1 MVVLKKNKIALGVVA
16 ALASSFVMTASA
28 EDPERLLVTTASG
41 FKQTVEDAP
50 ASVSVVT
57 REQLETKSYR
67 DVTDALKDVPGVL
80 VTGGGSSSD
89 ISIRG
94 MDPKYTM
101 ILVDGKRVASRET
114 RPNSDNSGIEQG
126 WLPPLP
132 AIERIE
138 VVRGPMSSLYGSDA
152 MGGVINIITRKAQK
166 EWNFSLR
173 GDTTLTERKNEG
185 NTGQGSFYA
194 AGPLI
199 DNVLGLKLQGQYS
212 HRGEDRRVDGY
223 NRQITASGGGTLSW
237 TPDEKNTVEFEF
249 KKDNQ
254 HRDSRVGYSKSAE
267 LVKGKAP
274 QSSFTDY
281 ELTHYALTHDGVY
294 DFGTMN
300 TYVQRDESRN
310 PSRKMDYDDTTVRNQ
325 TVFMFGDHMLSV
337 GGQYRYEELKDEGNK
352 LKGNNKLDRYSWAL
366 FAEDEWTLTND
377 FALIAGLRM
386 DKDENFGTHWTPR
399 VYGVWHLAD
408 EWTLKGGVSTGYR
421 SPDLRQATATWGQGT
436 GGGRYDAVIYGNP
449 DLKPE
454 KSVTEEIGIIW
465 DNRDNLTA
473 SLTIYNTDFKDKI
486 TEVRRCDSRSDKAPG
501 MRDCTLADGVGNS
514 GDPYDF
520 VSDRTNV
527 DKANMR
533 GVEVTANWIISPE
546 WNLAANYTFTDT
558 EQKSGDFK
566 GKPLNKQPRHMAN
579 ATLNWETTPEME
591 TWARINFRGKTS
603 EYLSRT
609 SMSKST
615 PSYAFVDVGT
625 SYSLTKQLN
634 LIGGVYNVFDRRIER
649 DNYGSTL
656 EGRRYN
662 IGLNYNFQFYPS
674 VCVNQAPHYV
684 ELFLLFN

>member
-267 LVKGKAP
+267 LVKGKKP

-281 ELTHYALTHDGVY
+281 ELTHYALTHDGIY

-377 FALIAGLRM
+377 FALTAGLRM

-421 SPDLRQATATWGQGT
+421 SPDLRQATATWGQAT

-486 TEVRRCDSRSDKAPG
+486 TEVRRCDGRSDKAPG

-662 IGLNYNFQFYPS
+662 IGLNYNF
-674 VCVNQAPHYV
+674 
-684 ELFLLFN
+684 

>member
-1 MVVLKKNKIALGVVA
+1 MVVLNKNKIALSVIA
-16 ALASSFVMTASA
+16 AIATSFVMTASA
-28 EDPERLLVTTASG
+28 ENTERLLVTTASG

-57 REQLETKSYR
+57 REQLETKAYR

-94 MDPKYTM
+94 MDAKYTM

-114 RPNSDNSGIEQG
+114 RPNSDNAGIEQG

-173 GDTTLTERKNEG
+173 ADTTLTERQNSG

-199 DNVLGLKLQGQYS
+199 ENLLGLKVQGQYS
-212 HRGEDRRVDGY
+212 HRGEDKFADGY

-254 HRDSRVGYSKSAE
+254 HRDSRWEYSASERNRDTKKSGFE
-267 LVKGKAP
+267 H
-274 QSSFTDY
+274 S

-294 DFGTMN
+294 DFGSSN
-300 TYVQRDESRN
+300 TYVQRDETRNLSRN
-310 PSRKMDYDDTTVRNQ
+310 MDYDDTTARNQ
-325 TVFMFGDHMLSV
+325 TVIMLGDHTLSV
-337 GGQYRYEELKDEGNK
+337 GAQYRYEELKDSGNK
-352 LKGNNKLDRYSWAL
+352 IDGGNKLDRYSWAL
-366 FAEDEWTLTND
+366 FAEDEWAMTND
-377 FALIAGLRM
+377 FALTGGLRM

-399 VYGVWHLAD
+399 VYGVWHMAD

-421 SPDLRQATATWGQGT
+421 SPDLRQATASWGQGT
-436 GGGRYDAVIYGNP
+436 GGGRFDAVIYGNP

-473 SLTIYNTDFKDKI
+473 SITVYNTDFKDKI
-486 TEVRRCDSRSDKAPG
+486 TEIRRCDSRTEKDGSKTMPG
-501 MRDCTLADGVGNS
+501 TRDCTLDDGVSTG

-533 GVEVTANWIISPE
+533 GVEVTGNWTISPE
-546 WNLAANYTFTDT
+546 WNLAANYTFTDS
-558 EQKSGDFK
+558 EQKSGDFR

-579 ATLNWETTPEME
+579 ATLNWETTPEMA

-603 EYLSRT
+603 DYLSRT
-609 SMSKST
+609 SMASGT
-615 PSYAFVDVGT
+615 PSYAFVDIGT

-634 LIGGVYNVFDRRIER
+634 VIGGVYNVLDRRI
-649 DNYGSTL
+649 NYENFNTTL

-662 IGLNYNFQFYPS
+662 IGLNYNF
-674 VCVNQAPHYV
+674 
-684 ELFLLFN
+684 

>member
-377 FALIAGLRM
+377 FALTAGLRM

-421 SPDLRQATATWGQGT
+421 SPDLRQATATWGQAT

-486 TEVRRCDSRSDKAPG
+486 TEIRRCDSRSDKAPG

-603 EYLSRT
+603 DYLSRT

-662 IGLNYNFQFYPS
+662 IGLNYNF
-674 VCVNQAPHYV
+674 
-684 ELFLLFN
+684 

>member
-1 MVVLKKNKIALGVVA
+1 MVVLNKNKIALGVVA
-16 ALASSFVMTASA
+16 AIASSFVMTASA
-28 EDPERLLVTTASG
+28 ENVEKLLVTTASG

-94 MDPKYTM
+94 MDAKYTM

-114 RPNSDNSGIEQG
+114 RPNSDNAGIEQG

-166 EWNFSLR
+166 EWNVSLR
-173 GDTTLTERKNEG
+173 ADSTLTERQNSG
-185 NTGQGSFYA
+185 NTEQGSFYA

-199 DNVLGLKLQGQYS
+199 DNLLGLKVQGQYS
-212 HRGEDRRVDGY
+212 HRSEDKFVNGY

-237 TPDEKNTVEFEF
+237 TPDDKNTVEFEF
-249 KKDNQ
+249 KKDSQ
-254 HRDSRVGYSKSAE
+254 HRDARWEYSASERSRKSKNSDFS
-267 LVKGKAP
+267 K
-274 QSSFTDY
+274 Y
-281 ELTHYALTHDGVY
+281 ELTQYALTHDGIY

-300 TYVQRDESRN
+300 TYIQRDENNN
-310 PSRKMDYDDTTVRNQ
+310 PSRKMKYNDTTVRNQ
-325 TVFMFGDHMLSV
+325 TVFMLDAHTLSV
-337 GGQYRYEELKDEGNK
+337 GAQYRYEELKDEGNK
-352 LKGNNKLDRYSWAL
+352 LKDSNKLDRYSWAL
-366 FAEDEWTLTND
+366 FAEDEWAMTND
-377 FALIAGLRM
+377 FALTGGLRM
-386 DKDENFGTHWTPR
+386 DKDENYGTHWTPR
-399 VYGVWHLAD
+399 VYGVWHMAD

-421 SPDLRQATATWGQGT
+421 SPDLRQATKTWGQAT
-436 GGGRYDAVIYGNP
+436 GGSGGNAVIYGNP

-473 SLTIYNTDFKDKI
+473 SVTIYNTDFKDKI
-486 TEVRRCDSRSDKAPG
+486 TERRICDDKGVLPT
-501 MRDCTLADGVGNS
+501 CTKEQGYGHQ
-514 GDPYDF
+514 YDF
-520 VSDRTNV
+520 ISTRENV

-533 GVEVTANWIISPE
+533 GIEVTGNWVISPE
-546 WNLAANYTFTDT
+546 WNLAANYTFTDS
-558 EQKSGDFK
+558 EQKSGAFS

-603 EYLSRT
+603 DYLSRT
-609 SMSKST
+609 SMSHGT
-615 PSYAFVDVGT
+615 PSYAFVDIGT

-634 LIGGVYNVFDRRIER
+634 VIGGVYNVLDRRI
-649 DNYGSTL
+649 NYENFNTTL

-662 IGLNYNFQFYPS
+662 IGLNYNF
-674 VCVNQAPHYV
+674 
-684 ELFLLFN
+684 

>member
-267 LVKGKAP
+267 LVKGKKP

-281 ELTHYALTHDGVY
+281 EVTHYALTHDGIY

-377 FALIAGLRM
+377 FALTAGLRM

-421 SPDLRQATATWGQGT
+421 SPDLRQATATWGQAT

-662 IGLNYNFQFYPS
+662 IGLNYNF
-674 VCVNQAPHYV
+674 
-684 ELFLLFN
+684 

>member
-80 VTGGGSSSD
+80 VTGGASSSD

-281 ELTHYALTHDGVY
+281 ELTHYALTHDGIY

-377 FALIAGLRM
+377 FALTAGLRM

-421 SPDLRQATATWGQGT
+421 SPDLRQATATWGQAT

-662 IGLNYNFQFYPS
+662 IGLNYNF
-674 VCVNQAPHYV
+674 
-684 ELFLLFN
+684 

>member
-80 VTGGGSSSD
+80 VTGGASSSD

-267 LVKGKAP
+267 LVKGKKP

-281 ELTHYALTHDGVY
+281 ELTHYALTHDGIY

-377 FALIAGLRM
+377 FALTAGLRM

-662 IGLNYNFQFYPS
+662 IGLNYNF
-674 VCVNQAPHYV
+674 
-684 ELFLLFN
+684 

>member
-1 MVVLKKNKIALGVVA
+1 MVVLNKNKIALGVVA
-16 ALASSFVMTASA
+16 AIASSFVMTASA
-28 EDPERLLVTTASG
+28 ENVEKLLVTTASG

-57 REQLETKSYR
+57 REQLETKAYR

-94 MDPKYTM
+94 MDAKYTM

-166 EWNFSLR
+166 EWNVSLR
-173 GDTTLTERKNEG
+173 ADSTLTERQNSG
-185 NTGQGSFYA
+185 NTEQGSFYA
-194 AGPLI
+194 AGPLV
-199 DNVLGLKLQGQYS
+199 DNLLSLKVQGQYS
-212 HRGEDRRVDGY
+212 HRSEDKFVNGY

-237 TPDEKNTVEFEF
+237 TPDDKNTIDFEF
-249 KKDNQ
+249 KKDSQ
-254 HRDSRVGYSKSAE
+254 HRDARWEYSASERSRKSKSSDFS
-267 LVKGKAP
+267 K
-274 QSSFTDY
+274 Y
-281 ELTHYALTHDGVY
+281 ELTQYALTHDGVY

-300 TYVQRDESRN
+300 TYVQRDENNN
-310 PSRKMDYDDTTVRNQ
+310 PSRKMEYNDTTVRNQ
-325 TVFMFGDHMLSV
+325 TVFMLDAHTLSV
-337 GGQYRYEELKDEGNK
+337 GAQYRFEELKDNNNRLDNG
-352 LKGNNKLDRYSWAL
+352 NKLDRYSWAL
-366 FAEDEWTLTND
+366 FAEDEWALTND
-377 FALIAGLRM
+377 FALTGGLRM
-386 DKDENFGTHWTPR
+386 DKDENYGTHWTPR
-399 VYGVWHLAD
+399 VYGVWHMAD

-421 SPDLRQATATWGQGT
+421 SPDLRQATKTWGQAT
-436 GGGRYDAVIYGNP
+436 GGSGGNAVIYGNP

-473 SLTIYNTDFKDKI
+473 SVTIYNTDFKDKI
-486 TEVRRCDSRSDKAPG
+486 TERRICDDKGVLPT
-501 MRDCTLADGVGNS
+501 CTKEQGYGHQ
-514 GDPYDF
+514 YDF
-520 VSDRTNV
+520 ISTRENV

-533 GVEVTANWIISPE
+533 GIEVTGNWTISPA
-546 WNLAANYTFTDT
+546 WNLAANYTFTDS
-558 EQKSGDFK
+558 EQKSGAFS

-603 EYLSRT
+603 DYLSRT
-609 SMSKST
+609 SMATGT
-615 PSYAFVDVGT
+615 PSYAFVDIGT

-634 LIGGVYNVFDRRIER
+634 VIGGVYNVFDRRI
-649 DNYGSTL
+649 NYENFNTTL

-662 IGLNYNFQFYPS
+662 IGLNYNF
-674 VCVNQAPHYV
+674 
-684 ELFLLFN
+684 

>member
-1 MVVLKKNKIALGVVA
+1 MVVLNKNKIALSVIA
-16 ALASSFVMTASA
+16 AIATSFVMTASA
-28 EDPERLLVTTASG
+28 ENTERLLVTTASG

-57 REQLETKSYR
+57 REQLETKAYR

-94 MDPKYTM
+94 MDAKYTM

-114 RPNSDNSGIEQG
+114 RPNSDNAGIEQG

-173 GDTTLTERKNEG
+173 ADTTLTERQNSG
-185 NTGQGSFYA
+185 NTEQGSFYA

-199 DNVLGLKLQGQYS
+199 ENLLGLKVQGQYS
-212 HRGEDRRVDGY
+212 HRSEDKFVNGY

-237 TPDEKNTVEFEF
+237 TPDEKNTIDFEF

-254 HRDSRVGYSKSAE
+254 HRDARWDYSASERSRKSKSSDFS
-267 LVKGKAP
+267 K
-274 QSSFTDY
+274 Y
-281 ELTHYALTHDGVY
+281 ELTHYALTHDGIY
-294 DFGTMN
+294 DFGTTN
-300 TYVQRDESRN
+300 TYIQRDENSN
-310 PSRKMDYDDTTVRNQ
+310 PSRKMEYNDTTIRNQ
-325 TVFMFGDHMLSV
+325 TVFMLDTHTLSV
-337 GGQYRYEELKDEGNK
+337 GAQYRFEELKDSSNHLDNGS
-352 LKGNNKLDRYSWAL
+352 KLDRYSWAL
-366 FAEDEWTLTND
+366 FAEDEWAITND
-377 FALIAGLRM
+377 FALTGGLRM
-386 DKDENFGTHWTPR
+386 DKDENYGTHWTPR
-399 VYGVWHLAD
+399 VYGVWHMAD

-421 SPDLRQATATWGQGT
+421 SPDLRQATKTWGQAT
-436 GGGRYDAVIYGNP
+436 GGSGGNAVIYGNP

-473 SLTIYNTDFKDKI
+473 SITVYNTDFKDKI
-486 TEVRRCDSRSDKAPG
+486 TERRICDDKGTLPV
-501 MRDCTLADGVGNS
+501 CTKEQGYGHQ
-514 GDPYDF
+514 YDF
-520 VSDRTNV
+520 ISTRENV

-533 GVEVTANWIISPE
+533 GVEVTGNWTITPE
-546 WNLAANYTFTDT
+546 WNLAANYTFTDS
-558 EQKSGDFK
+558 EQKSGNFS

-579 ATLNWETTPEME
+579 ATLNWETTPEMA

-603 EYLSRT
+603 DYLSRT
-609 SMSKST
+609 SMASGT
-615 PSYAFVDVGT
+615 PSYAFVDIGT

-634 LIGGVYNVFDRRIER
+634 VIGGVYNVLDRRI
-649 DNYGSTL
+649 NYENFNTTL

-662 IGLNYNFQFYPS
+662 IGLNYNF
-674 VCVNQAPHYV
+674 
-684 ELFLLFN
+684 

>member
-1 MVVLKKNKIALGVVA
+1 MVVLNKNKIALSVVA
-16 ALASSFVMTASA
+16 AIASSFVMTATA
-28 EDPERLLVTTASG
+28 ENVEKLLVTTASG

-101 ILVDGKRVASRET
+101 ILVDGKRIASRET

-138 VVRGPMSSLYGSDA
+138 IVRGSMSSLYGSDA

-173 GDTTLTERKNEG
+173 ADTTLTERKNEG

-194 AGPLI
+194 AGPLVE
-199 DNVLGLKLQGQYS
+199 NLLGLKVQGQYS
-212 HRGEDRRVDGY
+212 HRGEDKRVDGY
-223 NRQITASGGGTLSW
+223 NRQIMSSGGGTLSW
-237 TPDEKNTVEFEF
+237 TPDEQNTIDFEF

-254 HRDSRVGYSKSAE
+254 HRDYRKGYSDTADGFSK
-267 LVKGKAP
+267 
-274 QSSFTDY
+274 Y

-300 TYVQRDESRN
+300 TYVQRDENRN
-310 PSRKMDYDDTTVRNQ
+310 PSRKMDYDDTVVRNQ
-325 TVFMFGDHMLSV
+325 TVFALGDHTLSV
-337 GGQYRYEELKDEGNK
+337 GGQYRYEELKDDGNK
-352 LKGNNKLDRYSWAL
+352 IDGGNKLDRYSWAL
-366 FAEDEWTLTND
+366 FAENEWAMTND
-377 FALIAGLRM
+377 FALTGGLRM
-386 DKDENFGTHWTPR
+386 DKDENYGTHWTPR
-399 VYGVWHLAD
+399 VYGVWHMAD

-421 SPDLRQATATWGQGT
+421 SPDLRQATKTWGQAT
-436 GGGRYDAVIYGNP
+436 GGRNGNGVIYGNP

-454 KSVTEEIGIIW
+454 KSVTEEISLIW
-465 DNRDNLTA
+465 DNRENLSA
-473 SLTIYNTDFKDKI
+473 SVTVYNTEFKDKI
-486 TEVRRCDSRSDKAPG
+486 TEVRRCDSTVDKNG
-501 MRDCTLADGVGNS
+501 NKKNVNLRDCNRPEDGLSNGKE
-514 GDPYDF
+514 YDF
-520 VSDRTNV
+520 VSDRINV
-527 DKANMR
+527 GKANMR
-533 GVEVTANWIISPE
+533 GVEVTGNWIISPE
-546 WNLAANYTFTDT
+546 WNIAANYTFTDT

-603 EYLSRT
+603 DYLSRT
-609 SMSKST
+609 SMANGT

-634 LIGGVYNVFDRRIER
+634 VIGGVYNVFDRRIER
-649 DNYGSTL
+649 DNFGSTL

-662 IGLNYNFQFYPS
+662 IGLNYNF
-674 VCVNQAPHYV
+674 
-684 ELFLLFN
+684 

>member
-132 AIERIE
+132 TIERIE

-281 ELTHYALTHDGVY
+281 ELTHYALTHDGIY

-377 FALIAGLRM
+377 FALTAGLRM

-421 SPDLRQATATWGQGT
+421 SPDLRQATATWGQAT

-465 DNRDNLTA
+465 DNRDNLNA
-473 SLTIYNTDFKDKI
+473 SITIYNTDFKDKI
-486 TEVRRCDSRSDKAPG
+486 MERRVCDKDSSKPCKASDG
-501 MRDCTLADGVGNS
+501 FGHV
-514 GDPYDF
+514 YDF
-520 VSDRTNV
+520 VSTRENV

-662 IGLNYNFQFYPS
+662 IGLNYNF
-674 VCVNQAPHYV
+674 
-684 ELFLLFN
+684 

>member
-281 ELTHYALTHDGVY
+281 ELTHYALTHDGIY

-377 FALIAGLRM
+377 FALTAGLRM

-421 SPDLRQATATWGQGT
+421 SPDLRQATATWGQAT

-603 EYLSRT
+603 DYLSRT

-662 IGLNYNFQFYPS
+662 IGLNYNF
-674 VCVNQAPHYV
+674 
-684 ELFLLFN
+684 

>member
-281 ELTHYALTHDGVY
+281 EFTHYALTHDGVY

-377 FALIAGLRM
+377 FALTAGLRM

-421 SPDLRQATATWGQGT
+421 SPDLRQATATWGQVT
-436 GGGRYDAVIYGNP
+436 GGGRLDGVIFGNP

-486 TEVRRCDSRSDKAPG
+486 MEKRVCDKDSSKP
-501 MRDCTLADGVGNS
+501 CTADNGFGHV
-514 GDPYDF
+514 YDF
-520 VSDRTNV
+520 VSKRENV

-603 EYLSRT
+603 DYLSRT
-609 SMSKST
+609 SMAKST
-615 PSYAFVDVGT
+615 PSYTFVDVGT

-662 IGLNYNFQFYPS
+662 IGLNYNF
-674 VCVNQAPHYV
+674 
-684 ELFLLFN
+684 

>member
-281 ELTHYALTHDGVY
+281 ELTHYALTHDGIY

-377 FALIAGLRM
+377 FALTAGLRM

-421 SPDLRQATATWGQGT
+421 SPDLRQATATWGQAT

-662 IGLNYNFQFYPS
+662 IGLNYNF
-674 VCVNQAPHYV
+674 
-684 ELFLLFN
+684 

>member
-1 MVVLKKNKIALGVVA
+1 MVVLNKNKIALGVVA
-16 ALASSFVMTASA
+16 AIASSFVMTASA
-28 EDPERLLVTTASG
+28 ENVEKLLVTTASG

-94 MDPKYTM
+94 MDAKYTM

-166 EWNFSLR
+166 EWNVSLR
-173 GDTTLTERKNEG
+173 ADSTLTERQNSG
-185 NTGQGSFYA
+185 NTEQGSFYA
-194 AGPLI
+194 AGPLV
-199 DNVLGLKLQGQYS
+199 DNLLSLKVQGQYS
-212 HRGEDRRVDGY
+212 HRSEDKFANGY

-237 TPDEKNTVEFEF
+237 TPDDKNTIDFEF
-249 KKDNQ
+249 KKDSQ
-254 HRDSRVGYSKSAE
+254 HRDARWEYSASERSRKSKSSDFS
-267 LVKGKAP
+267 K
-274 QSSFTDY
+274 Y
-281 ELTHYALTHDGVY
+281 ELTQYALTHDGVY

-300 TYVQRDESRN
+300 TYVQRDENNN
-310 PSRKMDYDDTTVRNQ
+310 PSRKMEYNDTTVRNQ
-325 TVFMFGDHMLSV
+325 TVFMLDAHTLSV
-337 GGQYRYEELKDEGNK
+337 GAQYRFEELKDNNNRLDNG
-352 LKGNNKLDRYSWAL
+352 NKLDRYSWAL
-366 FAEDEWTLTND
+366 FAEDEWALTND
-377 FALIAGLRM
+377 FALTGGLRM
-386 DKDENFGTHWTPR
+386 DKDENYGTHWTPR
-399 VYGVWHLAD
+399 VYGVWHMAD

-421 SPDLRQATATWGQGT
+421 SPDLRQATKTWGQAT
-436 GGGRYDAVIYGNP
+436 GGSGGNAVIYGNP

-473 SLTIYNTDFKDKI
+473 SVTIYNTDFKDKI
-486 TEVRRCDSRSDKAPG
+486 TERRICDDKGVLPT
-501 MRDCTLADGVGNS
+501 CTKEQGYGHQ
-514 GDPYDF
+514 YDF
-520 VSDRTNV
+520 ISTRENV

-533 GVEVTANWIISPE
+533 GIEVTGNWTISPA
-546 WNLAANYTFTDT
+546 WNLAANYTFTDS
-558 EQKSGDFK
+558 EQKSGAFS

-603 EYLSRT
+603 DYLSRT
-609 SMSKST
+609 SMATGT
-615 PSYAFVDVGT
+615 PSYAFVDIGT

-634 LIGGVYNVFDRRIER
+634 VIGGVYNVFDRRI
-649 DNYGSTL
+649 NYENFNTTL

-662 IGLNYNFQFYPS
+662 IGLNYNF
-674 VCVNQAPHYV
+674 
-684 ELFLLFN
+684 

>member
-281 ELTHYALTHDGVY
+281 ELTHYALTHDGIY

-377 FALIAGLRM
+377 FALTAGLRM

-421 SPDLRQATATWGQGT
+421 SPDLRQATATWGQAT

-465 DNRDNLTA
+465 DNRDNLNA
-473 SLTIYNTDFKDKI
+473 SITIYNTDFKDKI
-486 TEVRRCDSRSDKAPG
+486 MERRVCDKDSSKPCKASDG
-501 MRDCTLADGVGNS
+501 FGHV
-514 GDPYDF
+514 YDF
-520 VSDRTNV
+520 VSTRENV

-662 IGLNYNFQFYPS
+662 IGLNYNF
-674 VCVNQAPHYV
+674 
-684 ELFLLFN
+684 

>member
-1 MVVLKKNKIALGVVA
+1 MVVLNKNKIALGVVA
-16 ALASSFVMTASA
+16 AIASSFVMAASA
-28 EDPERLLVTTASG
+28 ENVEKLLVTTASG

-94 MDPKYTM
+94 MDAKYTM

-166 EWNFSLR
+166 EWNVSLR
-173 GDTTLTERKNEG
+173 ADSTLTERQNSG
-185 NTGQGSFYA
+185 NTEQGSFYA
-194 AGPLI
+194 AGPLV
-199 DNVLGLKLQGQYS
+199 DNLLSLKVQGQYS
-212 HRGEDRRVDGY
+212 HRSEDKFANGY

-237 TPDEKNTVEFEF
+237 TPDDKNTIDFEF
-249 KKDNQ
+249 KKDSQ
-254 HRDSRVGYSKSAE
+254 HRDARWEYSASERSRKSKSSDFS
-267 LVKGKAP
+267 K
-274 QSSFTDY
+274 Y
-281 ELTHYALTHDGVY
+281 ELTQYALTHDGVY

-300 TYVQRDESRN
+300 TYVQRDENNN
-310 PSRKMDYDDTTVRNQ
+310 PSRKMEYNDTTVRNQ
-325 TVFMFGDHMLSV
+325 TVFMLDAHTLSV
-337 GGQYRYEELKDEGNK
+337 GAQYRFEELKDNNNRLDNG
-352 LKGNNKLDRYSWAL
+352 NKLDRYSWAL
-366 FAEDEWTLTND
+366 FAEDEWALTND
-377 FALIAGLRM
+377 FALTGGLRM
-386 DKDENFGTHWTPR
+386 DKDENYGTHWTPR
-399 VYGVWHLAD
+399 VYGVWHMAD

-421 SPDLRQATATWGQGT
+421 SPDLRQATKTWGQAT
-436 GGGRYDAVIYGNP
+436 GGSGGNAVIYGNP

-473 SLTIYNTDFKDKI
+473 SVTIYNTDFKDKI
-486 TEVRRCDSRSDKAPG
+486 TERRICDDKGVLPT
-501 MRDCTLADGVGNS
+501 CTKEQGYGHQ
-514 GDPYDF
+514 YDF
-520 VSDRTNV
+520 ISTRENV

-533 GVEVTANWIISPE
+533 GIEVTGNWTISPA
-546 WNLAANYTFTDT
+546 WNLAANYTFTDS
-558 EQKSGDFK
+558 EQKSGAFS

-603 EYLSRT
+603 DYLSRT
-609 SMSKST
+609 SMATGT
-615 PSYAFVDVGT
+615 PSYAFVDIGT

-634 LIGGVYNVFDRRIER
+634 VIGGVYNVFDRRI
-649 DNYGSTL
+649 NYENFNTTL

-662 IGLNYNFQFYPS
+662 IGLNYNF
-674 VCVNQAPHYV
+674 
-684 ELFLLFN
+684 

>member
-1 MVVLKKNKIALGVVA
+1 MVVLKKNKIALSVVA

-281 ELTHYALTHDGVY
+281 ELTHYALTHDGIY

-377 FALIAGLRM
+377 FALTAGLRM

-603 EYLSRT
+603 DYLSRT

-662 IGLNYNFQFYPS
+662 IGLNYNF
-674 VCVNQAPHYV
+674 
-684 ELFLLFN
+684 

>member
-281 ELTHYALTHDGVY
+281 ELTHYALTHDGIY

-377 FALIAGLRM
+377 FALTAGLRM

-421 SPDLRQATATWGQGT
+421 SPDLRQATASWGQVT
-436 GGGRYDAVIYGNP
+436 GGGRLDGVIFGNP

-486 TEVRRCDSRSDKAPG
+486 MEKRVCDKDSSKP
-501 MRDCTLADGVGNS
+501 CTADNGFGHV
-514 GDPYDF
+514 YDF
-520 VSDRTNV
+520 VSKRENV

-591 TWARINFRGKTS
+591 TWARINFRGKS
-603 EYLSRT
+603 SDYLSRT

-615 PSYAFVDVGT
+615 PSYTFVDVGT

-662 IGLNYNFQFYPS
+662 IGLNYNF
-674 VCVNQAPHYV
+674 
-684 ELFLLFN
+684 

>member
-1 MVVLKKNKIALGVVA
+1 MVVLNKNKIALGVVA
-16 ALASSFVMTASA
+16 AIASSFVMTATA
-28 EDPERLLVTTASG
+28 ENVEKLLVTTASG

-94 MDPKYTM
+94 MDAKYTM

-166 EWNFSLR
+166 EWNFSVR
-173 GDTTLTERKNEG
+173 ADSTITERKDSG
-185 NTGQGSFYA
+185 NTNQGSFYA

-199 DNVLGLKLQGQYS
+199 DNVLGLKIQGQYS
-212 HRGEDRRVDGY
+212 HRSEDKIVNGY
-223 NRQITASGGGTLSW
+223 NRQITATGGGTLSW
-237 TPDEKNTVEFEF
+237 TPDEQNTIDFEF

-254 HRDSRVGYSKSAE
+254 HRDSRVWHSKSG
-267 LVKGKAP
+267 LPSRGKAP
-274 QSSFTDY
+274 ESSFTDY
-281 ELTHYALTHDGVY
+281 ELTHYALTHDGIY

-325 TVFMFGDHMLSV
+325 TVLMLGDHTLSV
-337 GGQYRYEELKDEGNK
+337 GAQYRYEELKDEGNK
-352 LKGNNKLDRYSWAL
+352 LKGSNKLDRYSWAL
-366 FAEDEWTLTND
+366 FAEDEWAMTND
-377 FALIAGLRM
+377 FALTGGLRM

-421 SPDLRQATATWGQGT
+421 SPDLRQATASWGQGT
-436 GGGRYDAVIYGNP
+436 GGGSYDAVIYGNP
-449 DLKPE
+449 SLKPE
-454 KSVTEEIGIIW
+454 KSVTEEISIIW

-473 SLTIYNTDFKDKI
+473 SLGLFNTDFKDKI
-486 TEVRRCDSRSDKAPG
+486 MEDRRCDSRTNKDGSKMTDL
-501 MRDCTLADGVGNS
+501 RDCTLADGVGNN
-514 GDPYDF
+514 GKPYDF

-533 GVEVTANWIISPE
+533 GIEATFNWTISPE

-603 EYLSRT
+603 DYLSRT
-609 SMSKST
+609 SMSHGT
-615 PSYAFVDVGT
+615 PSYAFVDIGT

-634 LIGGVYNVFDRRIER
+634 VIGGVYNVLDRRIDQEHF
-649 DNYGSTL
+649 NTTL

-662 IGLNYNFQFYPS
+662 IGLNYNF
-674 VCVNQAPHYV
+674 
-684 ELFLLFN
+684 

>member
-267 LVKGKAP
+267 LVKGKKP

-281 ELTHYALTHDGVY
+281 ELTHYALTHDGIY

-377 FALIAGLRM
+377 FALTAGLRM

-421 SPDLRQATATWGQGT
+421 SPDLRQATATWGQAT

-533 GVEVTANWIISPE
+533 GIEVTANWIISPE

-662 IGLNYNFQFYPS
+662 IGLNYNF
-674 VCVNQAPHYV
+674 
-684 ELFLLFN
+684 

>member
-67 DVTDALKDVPGVL
+67 DVTDALKDGPGVL

-281 ELTHYALTHDGVY
+281 ELTHYALTHDGIY

-377 FALIAGLRM
+377 FALTAGLRM

-603 EYLSRT
+603 DYLSRT

-662 IGLNYNFQFYPS
+662 IGLNYNF
-674 VCVNQAPHYV
+674 
-684 ELFLLFN
+684 

>member
-1 MVVLKKNKIALGVVA
+1 MVVLNKNKIALSVVA
-16 ALASSFVMTASA
+16 AIASSFVMTASA
-28 EDPERLLVTTASG
+28 ENVEKLLVTTASG

-94 MDPKYTM
+94 MDAKYTM

-166 EWNFSLR
+166 EWNVSLR
-173 GDTTLTERKNEG
+173 ADSTLTERQNSG
-185 NTGQGSFYA
+185 NTEQGSFYA
-194 AGPLI
+194 AGPLV
-199 DNVLGLKLQGQYS
+199 DNLLSLKVQGQYS
-212 HRGEDRRVDGY
+212 HRSEDKFANGY

-237 TPDEKNTVEFEF
+237 TPDDKNTIDFEF
-249 KKDNQ
+249 KKDSQ
-254 HRDSRVGYSKSAE
+254 HRDARWEYSASERSRKSKSSDFS
-267 LVKGKAP
+267 K
-274 QSSFTDY
+274 Y
-281 ELTHYALTHDGVY
+281 ELTQYALTHDGVY

-300 TYVQRDESRN
+300 TYVQRDENNN
-310 PSRKMDYDDTTVRNQ
+310 PSRKMEYNDTTVRNQ
-325 TVFMFGDHMLSV
+325 TVFMLDAHTLSV
-337 GGQYRYEELKDEGNK
+337 GAQYRFEELKDNNNRLDNG
-352 LKGNNKLDRYSWAL
+352 NKLDRYSWAL
-366 FAEDEWTLTND
+366 FAEDEWALTND
-377 FALIAGLRM
+377 FALTGGLRM
-386 DKDENFGTHWTPR
+386 DKDENYGTHWTPR
-399 VYGVWHLAD
+399 VYGVWHMAD

-421 SPDLRQATATWGQGT
+421 SPDLRQATKTWGQAT
-436 GGGRYDAVIYGNP
+436 GGSGGNAVIYGNP

-473 SLTIYNTDFKDKI
+473 SVTIYNTDFKDKI
-486 TEVRRCDSRSDKAPG
+486 TERRICDDKGVLPT
-501 MRDCTLADGVGNS
+501 CTKEQGYGHQ
-514 GDPYDF
+514 YDF
-520 VSDRTNV
+520 ISTRENV

-533 GVEVTANWIISPE
+533 GIEVTGNWTISPA
-546 WNLAANYTFTDT
+546 WNLAANYTFTDS
-558 EQKSGDFK
+558 EQKSGAFS

-603 EYLSRT
+603 DYLSRT
-609 SMSKST
+609 SMATGT
-615 PSYAFVDVGT
+615 PSYAFVDIGT

-634 LIGGVYNVFDRRIER
+634 VIGGVYNVFDRRI
-649 DNYGSTL
+649 NYENFNTTL

-662 IGLNYNFQFYPS
+662 IGLNYNF
-674 VCVNQAPHYV
+674 
-684 ELFLLFN
+684 

>member
-377 FALIAGLRM
+377 FALTAGLRM

-421 SPDLRQATATWGQGT
+421 SPDLRQATATWGQAT

-465 DNRDNLTA
+465 DNRDNLNA
-473 SLTIYNTDFKDKI
+473 SITIYNTDFKDKI
-486 TEVRRCDSRSDKAPG
+486 MERRVCDKDSSKPCKASDG
-501 MRDCTLADGVGNS
+501 FGHV
-514 GDPYDF
+514 YDF
-520 VSDRTNV
+520 VSTRENV

-603 EYLSRT
+603 DYLSRT
-609 SMSKST
+609 SMAKST
-615 PSYAFVDVGT
+615 PSYTFVDVGT

-662 IGLNYNFQFYPS
+662 IGLNYNF
-674 VCVNQAPHYV
+674 
-684 ELFLLFN
+684 

>member
-1 MVVLKKNKIALGVVA
+1 
-16 ALASSFVMTASA
+16 
-28 EDPERLLVTTASG
+28 
-41 FKQTVEDAP
+41 
-50 ASVSVVT
+50 
-57 REQLETKSYR
+57 
-67 DVTDALKDVPGVL
+67 
-80 VTGGGSSSD
+80 
-89 ISIRG
+89 
-94 MDPKYTM
+94 
-101 ILVDGKRVASRET
+101 
-114 RPNSDNSGIEQG
+114 
-126 WLPPLP
+126 
-132 AIERIE
+132 
-138 VVRGPMSSLYGSDA
+138 
-152 MGGVINIITRKAQK
+152 
-166 EWNFSLR
+166 
-173 GDTTLTERKNEG
+173 
-185 NTGQGSFYA
+185 
-194 AGPLI
+194 
-199 DNVLGLKLQGQYS
+199 
-212 HRGEDRRVDGY
+212 
-223 NRQITASGGGTLSW
+223 
-237 TPDEKNTVEFEF
+237 
-249 KKDNQ
+249 
-254 HRDSRVGYSKSAE
+254 
-267 LVKGKAP
+267 
-274 QSSFTDY
+274 Y
-281 ELTHYALTHDGVY
+281 ELTHYALTHDGIY

-377 FALIAGLRM
+377 FALTAGLRM

-603 EYLSRT
+603 DYLSRT

-662 IGLNYNFQFYPS
+662 IGLNYNF
-674 VCVNQAPHYV
+674 
-684 ELFLLFN
+684 

>member
-1 MVVLKKNKIALGVVA
+1 MVVLNKNKIALGVVA
-16 ALASSFVMTASA
+16 AIASSFVMTASA
-28 EDPERLLVTTASG
+28 ENAEKLLVTTASG

-94 MDPKYTM
+94 MDAKYTM

-166 EWNFSLR
+166 EWNVSLR
-173 GDTTLTERKNEG
+173 ADSTLTERQNSG
-185 NTGQGSFYA
+185 NTEQGSFYA
-194 AGPLI
+194 AGPLV
-199 DNVLGLKLQGQYS
+199 DNLLSLKVQGQYS
-212 HRGEDRRVDGY
+212 HRSEDKFANGY

-237 TPDEKNTVEFEF
+237 TPDDKNTIDFEF
-249 KKDNQ
+249 KKDSQ
-254 HRDSRVGYSKSAE
+254 HRDARWEYSASERSRKSKSSDFS
-267 LVKGKAP
+267 K
-274 QSSFTDY
+274 Y
-281 ELTHYALTHDGVY
+281 ELTQYALTHDGVY

-300 TYVQRDESRN
+300 TYVQRDENNN
-310 PSRKMDYDDTTVRNQ
+310 PSRKMEYNDTTVRNQ
-325 TVFMFGDHMLSV
+325 TVFMLDAHTLSV
-337 GGQYRYEELKDEGNK
+337 GAQYRFEELKDNNNRLDNG
-352 LKGNNKLDRYSWAL
+352 NKLDRYSWAL
-366 FAEDEWTLTND
+366 FAEDEWALTND
-377 FALIAGLRM
+377 FALTGGLRM
-386 DKDENFGTHWTPR
+386 DKDENYGTHWTPR
-399 VYGVWHLAD
+399 VYGVWHMAD

-421 SPDLRQATATWGQGT
+421 SPDLRQATKTWGQAT
-436 GGGRYDAVIYGNP
+436 GGSGGNAVIYGNP

-473 SLTIYNTDFKDKI
+473 SVTIYNTDFKDKI
-486 TEVRRCDSRSDKAPG
+486 TERRICDDKGVLPT
-501 MRDCTLADGVGNS
+501 CTKEQGYGHQ
-514 GDPYDF
+514 YDF
-520 VSDRTNV
+520 ISTRENV

-533 GVEVTANWIISPE
+533 GIEVTGNWTISPA
-546 WNLAANYTFTDT
+546 WNLAANYTFTDS
-558 EQKSGDFK
+558 EQKSGAFS

-603 EYLSRT
+603 DYLSRT
-609 SMSKST
+609 SMATGT
-615 PSYAFVDVGT
+615 PSYAFVDIGT

-634 LIGGVYNVFDRRIER
+634 VIGGVYNVFDRRI
-649 DNYGSTL
+649 NYENFNTTL

-662 IGLNYNFQFYPS
+662 IGLNYNF
-674 VCVNQAPHYV
+674 
-684 ELFLLFN
+684 

>member
-377 FALIAGLRM
+377 FALTAGLRM

-603 EYLSRT
+603 DYLSRT
-609 SMSKST
+609 SMAKST
-615 PSYAFVDVGT
+615 PSYTFVDVGT

-662 IGLNYNFQFYPS
+662 IGLNYNF
-674 VCVNQAPHYV
+674 
-684 ELFLLFN
+684 

>member
-1 MVVLKKNKIALGVVA
+1 MVVLNKNKIALGVVA
-16 ALASSFVMTASA
+16 AIASSFVMTATA
-28 EDPERLLVTTASG
+28 ENVEKLLVTTASG

-94 MDPKYTM
+94 MDAKYTM

-166 EWNFSLR
+166 EWNVSLR
-173 GDTTLTERKNEG
+173 ADSTLTERQNSG
-185 NTGQGSFYA
+185 NTEQGSFYA
-194 AGPLI
+194 AGPLV
-199 DNVLGLKLQGQYS
+199 DNLLSLKVQGQYS
-212 HRGEDRRVDGY
+212 HRSEDKFANGY

-237 TPDEKNTVEFEF
+237 TPDDKNTIDFEF
-249 KKDNQ
+249 KKDSQ
-254 HRDSRVGYSKSAE
+254 HRDARWEYSASERSRKSKSSDFS
-267 LVKGKAP
+267 K
-274 QSSFTDY
+274 Y
-281 ELTHYALTHDGVY
+281 ELTQYALTHDGVY

-300 TYVQRDESRN
+300 TYVQRDENNN
-310 PSRKMDYDDTTVRNQ
+310 PSRKMEYNDTTVRNQ
-325 TVFMFGDHMLSV
+325 TVFMLDAHTLSV
-337 GGQYRYEELKDEGNK
+337 GAQYRFEELKDNNNRLDNG
-352 LKGNNKLDRYSWAL
+352 NKLDRYSWAL
-366 FAEDEWTLTND
+366 FAEDEWALTND
-377 FALIAGLRM
+377 FALTGGLRM
-386 DKDENFGTHWTPR
+386 DKDENYGTHWTPR
-399 VYGVWHLAD
+399 VYGVWHMAD

-421 SPDLRQATATWGQGT
+421 SPDLRQATKTWGQAT
-436 GGGRYDAVIYGNP
+436 GGSGGNAVIYGNP

-473 SLTIYNTDFKDKI
+473 SVTIYNTDFKDKI
-486 TEVRRCDSRSDKAPG
+486 TERRICDDKGVLPT
-501 MRDCTLADGVGNS
+501 CTKEQGYGHQ
-514 GDPYDF
+514 YDF
-520 VSDRTNV
+520 ISTRENV

-533 GVEVTANWIISPE
+533 GIEVTGNWTISPA
-546 WNLAANYTFTDT
+546 WNLAANYTFTDS
-558 EQKSGDFK
+558 EQKSGAFS

-603 EYLSRT
+603 DYLSRT
-609 SMSKST
+609 SMATGT
-615 PSYAFVDVGT
+615 PSYAFVDIGT

-634 LIGGVYNVFDRRIER
+634 VIGGVYNVFDRRI
-649 DNYGSTL
+649 NYENFNTTL

-662 IGLNYNFQFYPS
+662 IGLNYNF
-674 VCVNQAPHYV
+674 
-684 ELFLLFN
+684 